1 MSKRTNTI
9 VAVTIARYATVYVEA
24 DTPDEAAKIVKDNLD
39 EIYDEMF
46 NTLEDQF
53 EESDVQVD
61 SWEAYTTECDDY
73 MDNIWADDKALTYD
87 EYIEELDE
95 DDEG

>member
-73 MDNIWADDKALTYD
+73 MDNIWADGKALTYD

>member
-1 MSKRTNTI
+1 MSKRTNSI

-46 NTLEDQF
+46 DTLEDQF

-73 MDNIWADDKALTYD
+73 MDNIWADGNALTYD

>member
-73 MDNIWADDKALTYD
+73 MDNIWADGKALTCD